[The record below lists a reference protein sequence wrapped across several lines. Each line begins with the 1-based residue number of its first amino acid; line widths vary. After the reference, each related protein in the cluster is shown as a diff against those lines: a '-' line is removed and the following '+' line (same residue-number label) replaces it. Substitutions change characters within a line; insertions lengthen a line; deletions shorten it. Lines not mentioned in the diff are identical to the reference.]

1 MTYHATV
8 RNGTLVV
15 EEPLALPEGSRVE
28 VEVRPA
34 PTTPLPEQSPR
45 TLYERY
51 KSFIGIGKGL
61 PADLSRNHDHYLYG
75 LPKGSDDK

>member
-34 PTTPLPEQSPR
+34 ATPHPQPPR
-45 TLYERY
+45 TLYEGY
-51 KSFIGIGKGL
+51 KSFIGIGKEL
-61 PADLSRNHDHYLYG
+61 PGDLSRNHDHYLYG
-75 LPKGSDDK
+75 LPKGTEHK

>member
-15 EEPLALPEGSRVE
+15 EMPLAPPEGSRVE

-34 PTTPLPEQSPR
+34 PANAPTQPPR
-45 TLYERY
+45 NLYERY
-51 KSFIGIGKGL
+51 KSFIGFGKGL
-61 PADLSRNHDHYLYG
+61 PADLSGNHDHYLYG
-75 LPKGSDDK
+75 LPKGTDDK